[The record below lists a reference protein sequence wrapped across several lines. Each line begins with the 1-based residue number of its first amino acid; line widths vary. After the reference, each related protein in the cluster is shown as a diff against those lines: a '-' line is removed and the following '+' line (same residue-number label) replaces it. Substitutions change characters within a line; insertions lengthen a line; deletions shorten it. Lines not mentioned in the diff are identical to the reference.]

1 MASRPVPESVTR
13 RKRIILFTDISLAVI
28 ILSIALHVTVPGISY
43 LMWMIGAIAAAGG
56 TLALRRT
63 IDQADLPTTELDEY
77 RLKLHLEARE
87 DGLLGALAL
96 SILLFVVAGA
106 IAFALRFWV
115 WDGPTVALLFAK
127 MAHLQLVWVPFIVA
141 RSLAGKFNRDELV
154 SAR

>member
-1 MASRPVPESVTR
+1 MFESHGAE
-13 RKRIILFTDISLAVI
+13 ILYIHRLVFALCFPFDHLIAHPPHVVYRQSTD
-28 ILSIALHVTVPGISY
+28 
-43 LMWMIGAIAAAGG
+43 AGG

-87 DGLLGALAL
+87 DGLRGAVAL

-127 MAHLQLVWVPFIVA
+127 MAHLQLVWIPFIVA